1 MNGLSG
7 AEVRLWPSPDGMND
21 DGKVDIADFITI
33 LNLMAEQ

>member
-7 AEVRLWPSPDGMND
+7 AEVRLRPSPDGMND

>member
-7 AEVRLWPSPDGMND
+7 AKVQLWPSPGDMND
-21 DGKVDIADFITI
+21 DGKVDIADFVTI